1 MYLSPFKVEPNL
13 FKKSVNVCNS
23 ECVCGRGEVVG
34 CGQPTVAVPQPE
46 GCCCCC
52 CAPLITVVFRNAAG
66 KNSARPPLKR
76 FVSSA
81 AWVDTEEPSVMMKG

>member
-1 MYLSPFKVEPNL
+1 MSHLWNGVGSDCIFVSHRGLLYHDMRL
-13 FKKSVNVCNS
+13 F
-23 ECVCGRGEVVG
+23 R
-34 CGQPTVAVPQPE
+34 
-46 GCCCCC
+46 CCCH
-52 CAPLITVVFRNAAG
+52 APCVVTVVSRNVAG